1 MGSYT
6 DNEKVPKLYNIK
18 FYVFVALIIIAIV
31 LGFFLVRYF
40 RYGSIDDNLKSFAT
54 AFNEAL
60 ESGEYKDAKYEL
72 NKMVIYKDLPQKYR
86 TLWEIKI
93 NNYIEEYEEKS
104 GLKFEFNEP

>member
-18 FYVFVALIIIAIV
+18 FYVFVALVIIAVV
-31 LGFFLVRYF
+31 LGFFLVRYS
-40 RYGSIDDNLKSFAT
+40 RYAAIETKLSYFGAD
-54 AFNEAL
+54 FNDAL

-72 NKMVIYKDLPQKYR
+72 NKMVIYKDLPPKYR
-86 TLWEIKI
+86 PLWEIRI